1 MIEFCTAPQILP
13 KLDTALVKTIS
24 PSESTVNNFGVTTF
38 RWTQKLRLSAL
49 TLEDEKSKQPL
60 QLGI

>member
-1 MIEFCTAPQILP
+1 MKKIILIFCFFCLGFKFCLNAQT
-13 KLDTALVKTIS
+13 
-24 PSESTVNNFGVTTF
+24 GVTTF